1 MCPCPDNGGF
11 AYALLAA
18 AMVLLGVSVL
28 RQHWTT
34 MSLRLRTGSIL
45 GLIVVVGL
53 LGSAM
58 RPRTEHS
65 HTDTTGLPATVEQSL
80 AMAEHD
86 RTVAETP
93 VTTDSAET
101 ANGLHALPETAE
113 TGSKVIAYYFHWT
126 LRCPAC
132 LTIEHLAEEIIVH
145 YFPVE
150 IEDGLLA
157 YRAIDAEQPE
167 HLHFIDDYELVTP
180 SLILVKV
187 ENGQPTRWK
196 LLEQVWELYED
207 EASFSGY
214 VQAEVSDFLYAAPS
228 AGAGNE
234 MGF

>member
-1 MCPCPDNGGF
+1 MCPCHPDNGGF

-18 AMVLLGVSVL
+18 AMVLVSVSFL
-28 RQHWTT
+28 RQYWTT
-34 MSLRLRTGSIL
+34 MSLRLRAGSIL

-58 RPRTEHS
+58 RPRAEHS
-65 HTDTTGLPATVEQSL
+65 SHVDPVGLPATVEQSL
-80 AMAEHD
+80 AMVKHD

-93 VTTDSAET
+93 ITTNSSDTVT
-101 ANGLHALPETAE
+101 GIHALPETAAA
-113 TGSKVIAYYFHWT
+113 GSKVIAYYFHWT

-132 LTIEHLAEEIIVH
+132 LTIERLAEEIIVH

-150 IEDGLLA
+150 IEDALLE

-167 HLHFIDDYELVTP
+167 HLYFIDDYELVTP

-196 LLEQVWELYED
+196 LLDQVWDLYED

-214 VQAEVSDFLYAAPS
+214 IQAEVSDFLYAAPS
-228 AGAGNE
+228 AEA
-234 MGF
+234 